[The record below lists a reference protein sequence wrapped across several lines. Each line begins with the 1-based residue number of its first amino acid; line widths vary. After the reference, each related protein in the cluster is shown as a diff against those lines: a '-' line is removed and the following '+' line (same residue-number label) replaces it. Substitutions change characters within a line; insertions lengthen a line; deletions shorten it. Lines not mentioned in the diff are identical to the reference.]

1 MPLKAHIRLTLQAV
15 LLVAASALAFYGQAL
30 DVEIKTR
37 AEINSVEIT
46 GKFVDRGDIRN
57 IAFEREY
64 AGVSGL
70 AERISRMKF
79 TAADGSEVAFKQ
91 FAPGE
96 YAASGPV
103 KGFSYTVSL
112 DPPARTG
119 QAHVSWL
126 KNGRGLYF
134 LGDLLPLALGGAS
147 QEARIVLSGAD
158 VALFFGG
165 CYMPSDDGTLNCH
178 DRSRAVLV
186 RSKDLLGVNKNFDDI
201 SLYVEGDWGFD
212 KVEAAVEMNKIF
224 REYQK
229 VFGGVPFNPVT
240 VSVMRFADETP
251 PGVWEA
257 GVRGN
262 NVVILSSDSPFKSQ
276 SLQQLSSRLRH
287 ELFHLW
293 LPNGVDLSG
302 RYEWFYEGAAIYM
315 SQKLGVGM
323 NRTRFDDL
331 VSSLSTAIAYDRTA
345 PKGLSLAMAGDT
357 RWSGNAQTLYARGM
371 LAAFIL
377 DVELLK
383 RSKAKHSLEDVLRK
397 LFSEHDRRKGSRAEA
412 DPAIIDAFAGFDNA
426 GQLAKGLLERT
437 DPLDLT
443 SALENSGFELSDSG
457 RGLKVK
463 EKPDSREKAILNKLG
478 YNNWRKLSLR

>member
-1 MPLKAHIRLTLQAV
+1 MPGKAHIRLTLQAV
-15 LLVAASALAFYGQAL
+15 LFVAASALAFYGQAI

-46 GKFVDRGDIRN
+46 GKFIDGGDIRN

-70 AERISRMKF
+70 AERISGMKF
-79 TAADGSEVAFKQ
+79 TGADGKEIAFKT

-96 YAASGPV
+96 YVASGPV
-103 KGFSYTVSL
+103 KGFSYRVSL

-119 QAHVSWL
+119 QAHISWL

-158 VALFFGG
+158 VALFFGE

-178 DRSRAVLV
+178 DRSRAVLA
-186 RSKDLLGVNKNFDDI
+186 RSKDLVSVNKRSDDI
-201 SLYVEGDWGFD
+201 SLCVEGDWGFD

-229 VFGGVPFNPVT
+229 VFGGIPFGPVT
-240 VSVMRFADETP
+240 VSIMRFADETP

-262 NVVILSSDSPFKSQ
+262 NVIILSSDSPFKSQ

-293 LPNGVDLSG
+293 MPNGVALSG

-315 SQKLGVGM
+315 SQKLGVAM

-383 RSKAKHSLEDVLRK
+383 RSKAKHSLDDVLRK
-397 LFSEHDRRKGSRAEA
+397 LFSEHGRRKGSRAEA

-426 GQLAKGLLERT
+426 GQLAKRLLERT
-437 DPLDLT
+437 EPLDLT
-443 SALENSGFELSDSG
+443 STLENSGFELSNSG

-463 EKPDSREKAILNKLG
+463 EEPDSREKVILNKLG